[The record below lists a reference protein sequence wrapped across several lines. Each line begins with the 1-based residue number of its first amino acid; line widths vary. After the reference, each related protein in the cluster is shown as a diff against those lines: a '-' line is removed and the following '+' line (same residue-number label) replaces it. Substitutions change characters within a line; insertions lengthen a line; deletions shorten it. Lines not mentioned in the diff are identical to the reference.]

1 MAKKMMKNKIENHQ
15 CREQCGVCCITP
27 SISSTIPGMPDGK
40 AADIKC
46 INLSEDLL
54 CKIFDSPDRPEV
66 CKNFN
71 FDPIICGNSREDAI
85 RIMKALE

>member
-1 MAKKMMKNKIENHQ
+1 MKNKIENHQ
-15 CREQCGVCCITP
+15 CREKCGVCCITP
-27 SISSTIPGMPDGK
+27 SISSSIPGMPDGK